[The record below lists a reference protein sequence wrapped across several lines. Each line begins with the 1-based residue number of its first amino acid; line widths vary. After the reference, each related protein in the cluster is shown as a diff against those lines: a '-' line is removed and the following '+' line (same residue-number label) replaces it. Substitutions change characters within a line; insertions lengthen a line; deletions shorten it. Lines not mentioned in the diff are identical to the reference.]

1 MVGQRIRKER
11 TQRTIDKNSFTSRQ
25 NTSEAFSSDTIE
37 DQQTLSNNPNESISN
52 RSGNHRVQFVNDRVT
67 EVTNSRVN
75 RVRMS
80 YPKRKTNSTKLLFLR
95 RKEEVGFGFS
105 IRGGVEHGTGI
116 FVSSVNKY
124 SDAYTQGL
132 QIGDQ
137 ILRANNEL
145 FEGILHDEAVQVR
158 RITNRKNA

>member
-1 MVGQRIRKER
+1 MVGQTVRKER
-11 TQRTIDKNSFTSRQ
+11 MQRAVDKNVLISNQNLNGSFL
-25 NTSEAFSSDTIE
+25 SDT
-37 DQQTLSNNPNESISN
+37 DRRTNTNLKSHLNESTSN
-52 RSGNHRVQFVNDRVT
+52 RRPGNHRVHFVNDRVT

-75 RVRMS
+75 RVRAS

-95 RKEEVGFGFS
+95 RKQENGFGFS

-116 FVSSVNKY
+116 FVSNINKY

-145 FEGILHDEAVQVR
+145 FDGILHDEAAQVGLY
-158 RITNRKNA
+158 TG